1 MEMRLELVRQIY
13 YLKLLL
19 KIRKMKKLLLL
30 FCTFQFISNDI
41 LAQIQVNGQ
50 VDNTEFPYI
59 EFVLQSRDPDELS
72 LGDFQFFENIDGN
85 KVELDSINFDLLEDT
100 VDYSTKN
107 KCVLI
112 MIEALH
118 HKDRFEQVKTFYNA
132 VGNSINDI
140 VNKGDKVK
148 IIAFALTN
156 RSSNLLEDVTSRF
169 TDDIDEIKS
178 DLDSYKIEYSE
189 FTNKPVA
196 NITSALEKG
205 INLLVEQD
213 NTLSKSIL
221 LLSEERNNKFDQ
233 LTANDIT
240 ELAKSKNIVINT
252 VKYNREKYI
261 QHSMPTLAKET
272 YGISEKLSLSSGE
285 LNRVNVQK
293 VEEAENIIID
303 ILNNCVQRSSG
314 NKYLVG
320 VNLLDDTKDG
330 QDNVLTVVQVD
341 SKNKTTILYTAPG
354 NWFFAQFQKNLYL
367 ALGLSFLLILILV
380 YLIWLFVDI
389 NKNKKL
395 TFEQSEKRRNKIEKE
410 QESEI
415 LKQKQE
421 ILAMREK
428 QAQKEKSDQLLEQN
442 ALKKIEEKKLISQ
455 MKRLG
460 AFPILKY
467 SDDNNSAQ
475 YEINIPVTTVGR
487 DEKSNIICIA
497 NKNISRNHFSIIFSN
512 DKYTIVDN
520 KSTNGIIINGYKLNN
535 SQLKNGDIIEIADVT
550 FTFYI

>member
-1 MEMRLELVRQIY
+1 VRQIY

-19 KIRKMKKLLLL
+19 KIRNMKKLLLL

-118 HKDRFEQVKTFYNA
+118 HRDRFEQVKTFYNA

-213 NTLSKSIL
+213 NTFSKSIL
-221 LLSEERNNKFDQ
+221 LLSEERNNKYDQ

-303 ILNNCVQRSSG
+303 ILNHCVQRSSG
-314 NKYLVG
+314 NEYLVG
-320 VNLLDDTKDG
+320 VNLLDDTKNG
-330 QDNVLTVVQVD
+330 QENVLTVVQVD
-341 SKNKTTILYTAPG
+341 SKNKTTILYTASG

-395 TFEQSEKRRNKIEKE
+395 AFEQSEKRRNKIENE

-487 DEKSNIICIA
+487 DEKSNIICIP

-512 DKYTIVDN
+512 DKYSIIDN

>member
-1 MEMRLELVRQIY
+1 
-13 YLKLLL
+13 
-19 KIRKMKKLLLL
+19 MKKLLLL
-30 FCTFQFISNDI
+30 FCVFQFFSNDI
-41 LAQIQVNGQ
+41 LAQIQVNGL

-59 EFVLQSRDPDELS
+59 EFVLHSHDPDELS

-85 KVELDSINFDLLEDT
+85 NVELDSVNFDLLEDT

-112 MIEALH
+112 MIEALY
-118 HKDRFEQVKTFYNA
+118 HKDRFEQVKTFYKA

-213 NTLSKSIL
+213 NALPKSIL

-272 YGISEKLSLSSGE
+272 YGISEKLSLSSGK
-285 LNRVNVQK
+285 LNRANAQK

-303 ILNNCVQRSSG
+303 IMDNCVQRSSG
-314 NKYLVG
+314 NEYLVG

-330 QDNVLTVVQVD
+330 QENVLTIIQVD
-341 SKNKTTILYTAPG
+341 SQNKTTISYTASG

-367 ALGLSFLLILILV
+367 ASGLSFLLILILV
-380 YLIWLFVDI
+380 FLIWLFIDI

-395 TFEQSEKRRNKIEKE
+395 AFEQSEKRRKKIEKE

-475 YEINIPVTTVGR
+475 YEINLPVTTVGR
-487 DEKSNIICIA
+487 DEKSNIICIP

-520 KSTNGIIINGYKLNN
+520 KSTNGMIINGYKLNN

>member
-13 YLKLLL
+13 YLKLHL
-19 KIRKMKKLLLL
+19 KIRTMKKLLLL
-30 FCTFQFISNDI
+30 FCTFQFFSNDI

-50 VDNTEFPYI
+50 VDNSEFPYI

-100 VDYSTKN
+100 IDYSTKN

-112 MIEALH
+112 MIEALY
-118 HKDRFEQVKTFYNA
+118 HKDRFEQVKTFYQA

-213 NTLSKSIL
+213 NALPKSIL
-221 LLSEERNNKFDQ
+221 LLSEERNNKYDQ

-272 YGISEKLSLSSGE
+272 YGISEKLSLSSGK
-285 LNRVNVQK
+285 LNRANAQK

-303 ILNNCVQRSSG
+303 IIDNFVQRSTG
-314 NKYLVG
+314 NEYLVG

-330 QDNVLTVVQVD
+330 QENELTIVQVD
-341 SKNKTTILYTAPG
+341 SQNKTTILYTASG

-367 ALGLSFLLILILV
+367 ATGLSFLLILILV
-380 YLIWLFVDI
+380 FLIWLFIDI

-395 TFEQSEKRRNKIEKE
+395 AFEQSEKRRKIIEKE

-487 DEKSNIICIA
+487 DEKSNIICIP

>member
-1 MEMRLELVRQIY
+1 
-13 YLKLLL
+13 
-19 KIRKMKKLLLL
+19 MKKLLLL
-30 FCTFQFISNDI
+30 FCTFQFFSNDI

-50 VDNTEFPYI
+50 VDNSEFPYI

-72 LGDFQFFENIDGN
+72 LGDFQFFENIDSN

-112 MIEALH
+112 MIEALY
-118 HKDRFEQVKTFYNA
+118 HKDRFEQVKTFYQA

-213 NTLSKSIL
+213 NALPKSIL
-221 LLSEERNNKFDQ
+221 LLSEERNNKYDQ

-272 YGISEKLSLSSGE
+272 YGISEKLSLSSGK
-285 LNRVNVQK
+285 LNRANAQK

-303 ILNNCVQRSSG
+303 IIDNCVQRSSG
-314 NKYLVG
+314 NEYLIG

-330 QDNVLTVVQVD
+330 QENELTVVQVD
-341 SKNKTTILYTAPG
+341 SQNKTTILYTASG

-367 ALGLSFLLILILV
+367 ATGLSFLLLLILV

-389 NKNKKL
+389 KKNKQL
-395 TFEQSEKRRNKIEKE
+395 AFDQSEKRRNKIEKE

-421 ILAMREK
+421 ILAMKEK
-428 QAQKEKSDQLLEQN
+428 QAQKEKSDQLSQQN

-475 YEINIPVTTVGR
+475 YEINTPVTKVGR
-487 DEKSNIICIA
+487 DEKSNIICIP
-497 NKNISRNHFSIIFSN
+497 NSNISRNHFSIIFSN

-520 KSTNGIIINGYKLNN
+520 KSTNGMIINGYKLNN

>member
-1 MEMRLELVRQIY
+1 
-13 YLKLLL
+13 
-19 KIRKMKKLLLL
+19 MKKLLLL
-30 FCTFQFISNDI
+30 FCTFQFFSNDI

-50 VDNTEFPYI
+50 VDNSEFPYI

-118 HKDRFEQVKTFYNA
+118 HKDRFEQVKTFYQA

-213 NTLSKSIL
+213 NALPKSIL

-272 YGISEKLSLSSGE
+272 YGISEKLSLSSGK
-285 LNRVNVQK
+285 LNRANAQK

-303 ILNNCVQRSSG
+303 IMDNCVQRSSG
-314 NKYLVG
+314 NEYLVG

-330 QDNVLTVVQVD
+330 QENILTIEQVD
-341 SKNKTTILYTAPG
+341 SQNKTTISYTASG

-367 ALGLSFLLILILV
+367 ATGLSFLLILILV
-380 YLIWLFVDI
+380 YLIGY
-389 NKNKKL
+389 
-395 TFEQSEKRRNKIEKE
+395 
-410 QESEI
+410 
-415 LKQKQE
+415 
-421 ILAMREK
+421 
-428 QAQKEKSDQLLEQN
+428 LL
-442 ALKKIEEKKLISQ
+442 I
-455 MKRLG
+455 
-460 AFPILKY
+460 
-467 SDDNNSAQ
+467 
-475 YEINIPVTTVGR
+475 
-487 DEKSNIICIA
+487 
-497 NKNISRNHFSIIFSN
+497 
-512 DKYTIVDN
+512 
-520 KSTNGIIINGYKLNN
+520 
-535 SQLKNGDIIEIADVT
+535 
-550 FTFYI
+550 

>member
-19 KIRKMKKLLLL
+19 KIRNMKKLLLL

-118 HKDRFEQVKTFYNA
+118 HRDRFEQVKTFYNA

-213 NTLSKSIL
+213 NTFSKSIL
-221 LLSEERNNKFDQ
+221 LLSEERNNKYDQ

-303 ILNNCVQRSSG
+303 ILNHCVQRSSG
-314 NKYLVG
+314 NEYLVG
-320 VNLLDDTKDG
+320 VNLLDDTKNG
-330 QDNVLTVVQVD
+330 QENVLTVVQVD
-341 SKNKTTILYTAPG
+341 SKNKTTILYTASG

-395 TFEQSEKRRNKIEKE
+395 AFEQSEKRRNKIENE

-487 DEKSNIICIA
+487 DEKSNIICIP

-512 DKYTIVDN
+512 DKYSIIDN